1 MNTLGAMALAT
12 SGVDL
17 FARPPRRPK
26 HRVERR
32 RPSLVRE
39 ILDGLAR
46 AANEPAI
53 FVPPVR
59 HYPY

>member
-1 MNTLGAMALAT
+1 MNTLGAMALAA
-12 SGVDL
+12 SNVEL
-17 FARPPRRPK
+17 FARPPRQSK
-26 HRVERR
+26 HRVEPL

-59 HYPY
+59 QYPY